1 MRPGTARLL
10 GLSVAFGLLF
20 VAFHSTAQQQD
31 AGSPVRQLAPDV
43 YYWQGNREQQVQTN
57 VGWVIF
63 RDYVLVIDANFPW
76 GAREILPAIRKTTDK
91 PIRFVFD
98 THYHADHAYGNVVFS
113 EIGATVV
120 SSRDAAEE
128 SRSKGP
134 RDVQNQAKE
143 RATDPL
149 VHPSLMFEDKL
160 TFDDGE
166 HRVEL
171 SKVGPAHSRGD
182 AVAYLPKEK
191 ILFVGDLAVNWTL
204 GNNLSDVDADHR
216 NWVRVLD
223 QLAKWDATI
232 VAPGHGVL
240 GTLETI
246 RGQRDYL
253 ADMLRQVEA
262 GIQSGKP
269 VERLAEEI
277 NLTRYKPFGAD
288 PRRTSGQV
296 RSMYRKLATNERRK

>member
-1 MRPGTARLL
+1 MRPRTARLL
-10 GLSVAFGLLF
+10 GASVAFVLLF
-20 VAFHSTAQQQD
+20 AAFHSTAQQD
-31 AGSPVRQLAPDV
+31 AENPVRQLAPGV
-43 YYWQGNREQQVQTN
+43 YYWQGNRERQVQTN

-76 GAREILPAIRKTTDK
+76 GAREILPAIKKTTDK

-113 EIGATVV
+113 EIGATIVC
-120 SSRDAAEE
+120 SRDCTEE
-128 SRSKGP
+128 SRAKGP

-149 VHPSLMFEDKL
+149 VHPSLLFEDKL

-171 SKVGPAHSRGD
+171 IKVGPAHTKGD

-191 ILFVGDLAVNWTL
+191 ILFVGDVAVNWTL
-204 GNNLSDVDADHR
+204 GNNLSDADADHR

-223 QLAKWDATI
+223 QLARWDVNI
-232 VAPGHGVL
+232 VAPAHGVL
-240 GTLETI
+240 GTVETI

-262 GIQSGKP
+262 GIQAGKP
-269 VERLAEEI
+269 VEKLAEEI
-277 NLTRYKPFGAD
+277 SLTRYRPFGAE
-288 PRRTSGQV
+288 PRRTAGQV
-296 RSMYRKLATNERRK
+296 RSMYRKLAANAEKK

>member
-1 MRPGTARLL
+1 MRRGTARLL
-10 GLSVAFGLLF
+10 GASVAFVLLF
-20 VAFHSTAQQQD
+20 VAFRSTAQQE
-31 AGSPVRQLAPDV
+31 AGSPVRQLAPGV
-43 YYWQGNREQQVQTN
+43 FYWQGNRERQVQTN

-120 SSRDAAEE
+120 CSRDCTEE
-128 SRSKGP
+128 SRAKGQ

-149 VHPSLMFEDKL
+149 VHPSLLFDDKL

-166 HRVEL
+166 KRVEL
-171 SKVGPAHSRGD
+171 IKMGPAHTKGD

-223 QLAKWDATI
+223 QLARWDAII
-232 VAPGHGVL
+232 VAPAHGVL
-240 GTLETI
+240 GNLETI

-262 GIQSGKP
+262 GIKAGKS
-269 VERLAEEI
+269 VETLAEEI
-277 NLTRYKPFGAD
+277 NLTRYQPFGAE
-288 PRRTSGQV
+288 PRRTAGQV
-296 RSMYRKLATNERRK
+296 RSIYRKLAANEPRK

>member
-10 GLSVAFGLLF
+10 GASVAFVLLF
-20 VAFHSTAQQQD
+20 VAFRSTAQQEAD
-31 AGSPVRQLAPDV
+31 SPVRQLAPGV
-43 YYWQGNREQQVQTN
+43 FYWQGNRERQVQTN

-120 SSRDAAEE
+120 CSRDCTQE
-128 SRSKGP
+128 SRSKGQ

-143 RATDPL
+143 RATDRL
-149 VHPSLMFEDKL
+149 VHPSLLFDDKL

-166 HRVEL
+166 KRVEL
-171 SKVGPAHSRGD
+171 IKVGPAHTKGD
-182 AVAYLPKEK
+182 SVAYLPKEK

-223 QLAKWDATI
+223 QLARWDANI

-240 GTLETI
+240 GNLETI

-262 GIQSGKP
+262 GIQAGKS
-269 VERLAEEI
+269 VETLAEEI
-277 NLTRYKPFGAD
+277 NLTRYQPFGAE
-288 PRRTSGQV
+288 PRRTAGQV
-296 RSMYRKLATNERRK
+296 RSMYRKLAANELRK

>member
-1 MRPGTARLL
+1 
-10 GLSVAFGLLF
+10 
-20 VAFHSTAQQQD
+20 
-31 AGSPVRQLAPDV
+31 
-43 YYWQGNREQQVQTN
+43 
-57 VGWVIF
+57 VIF

-76 GAREILPAIRKTTDK
+76 GAREILPAIKKTTDK

-113 EIGATVV
+113 EIGATIVC
-120 SSRDAAEE
+120 SRDCTEE
-128 SRSKGP
+128 SRAKGP

-149 VHPSLMFEDKL
+149 VHPSLLFEDKL

-171 SKVGPAHSRGD
+171 IKVGPAHTKGD

-191 ILFVGDLAVNWTL
+191 ILFVGDVAVNWTL
-204 GNNLSDVDADHR
+204 GNNLSDADADHR

-223 QLAKWDATI
+223 QLERWDLNI
-232 VAPGHGVL
+232 VAPAHGVL
-240 GTLETI
+240 GTVETI

-253 ADMLRQVEA
+253 ADMLRQVES
-262 GIQSGKP
+262 GIKAGKP
-269 VERLAEEI
+269 VEKLAEEI
-277 NLTRYKPFGAD
+277 NLTRYQPFGAE
-288 PRRTSGQV
+288 PRRTAGQV
-296 RSMYRKLATNERRK
+296 RSMYRKLAANERRN